1 MVMDMRMIFLTG
13 AISSALILSG
23 CGDSS
28 SDTATNVVNNA
39 TASISGTITDD
50 SAAGGPAALSGVKI
64 ECIYTG
70 SLPCSSDTTDASGNY
85 SVTLLKNTDFYLRAA
100 LNTYITINSAVMNIS
115 ADDTGNDIG
124 LVNAGDAVDLVN
136 LAFSSTTLTLGS
148 AAWLV
153 VDVVDA
159 SGNRLPNKVINES
172 VGAGTGNAVYPDCAT
187 AKPAAPVATATT
199 PCTPGSDNAPAYMA
213 KYSAPGE
220 VTVTALGQTQRG
232 FLVTGEVLYMEFEQ

>member
-1 MVMDMRMIFLTG
+1 MNMKKVFLASTF
-13 AISSALILSG
+13 STALILSG
-23 CGDSS
+23 CGGSS

-50 SAAGGPAALSGVKI
+50 SAIGGPAPLSGVKV

-70 SLPCSSDTTDASGNY
+70 SLPCSSDTTDAGGNY
-85 SVTLLKNTDFYLRAA
+85 SVTLLKNTGFYLRAS
-100 LNTYITINSAVMNIS
+100 LNPYITINSAVMSIS

-136 LAFSSTTLTLGS
+136 FAFSSTTLTLGS

-159 SGNRLPNKVINES
+159 SGNRLSGKVINES
-172 VGAGTGNAVYPDCAT
+172 IGAGAGNAVYPDCTT
-187 AKPAAPVATATT
+187 AQPASPVATATT
-199 PCTPGSDNAPAYMA
+199 SCTPGSDNAPAYMA

-232 FLVTGEVLYMEFEQ
+232 FLVTGEVLYMEFSQ